1 MRPSALAPTV
11 ERADVSPVIS
21 CIVQTHPL
29 RVAALAFLS
38 VALIV
43 STVLGTMVL
52 TGQSMGV
59 VESVVLAVLVGM
71 SVDYVVHL
79 GVAFVDVDVA
89 LGTRGRTAEAL
100 GKMGQP
106 ILSGALT
113 TSLTAASLV
122 RARDQPK
129 L

>member
-1 MRPSALAPTV
+1 M
-11 ERADVSPVIS
+11 
-21 CIVQTHPL
+21 QTHPL

-59 VESVVLAVLVGM
+59 VESIVLAVLVGM